1 MKKIFLC
8 LAMAALVPFTSFA
21 QDSRGRSVSTIIADN
36 LQTLPADNAKAYNKA
51 MDEIAKTGAEGV
63 EMLVTNL
70 NTIGKERAALEYA
83 INGVASYV
91 SAADKADLKKGVKE
105 GMKAGMLKLE
115 NKAYQEFVLS

>member
-63 EMLVTNL
+63 EM
-70 NTIGKERAALEYA
+70 
-83 INGVASYV
+83 
-91 SAADKADLKKGVKE
+91 
-105 GMKAGMLKLE
+105 
-115 NKAYQEFVLS
+115 